1 MKVTVRDL
9 RERSSRVLEAVLDM
23 NDVRLA
29 RLQCEAN
36 QPVTSIGPFSVAVH
50 LQVKTLLVDEQTP
63 AVEVWSKYRAHAQAE
78 SESEVSEGPPAWT
91 AEFEI
96 VGTWARRPDVTVD
109 DEDLPAF
116 GIAVGGTALHPYA
129 RETLQSMVGRLGFP
143 PFTMDIL
150 PSPANLSLDTVID
163 LEMEE

>member
-1 MKVTVRDL
+1 MKVTVKEL
-9 RERSSRVLEAVLDM
+9 RERSSRVLEAVHDM

-36 QPVTSIGPFSVAVH
+36 QPVTSMGPFSVAVH
-50 LQVKTLLVDEQTP
+50 LQVKTLIVDEQTP
-63 AVEVWSKYRAHAQAE
+63 AIEVWSRYRAQAQAE
-78 SESEVSEGPPAWT
+78 PEGEISEGPPAWS

-96 VGTWARRPDVTVD
+96 VGTWARMPDVPVD
-109 DEDLPAF
+109 DGDLPSF

-129 RETLQSMVGRLGFP
+129 RETLQSIVGRLGFP

-163 LEMEE
+163 LEMDE